1 MKRKKAEMEN
11 IQKEANK
18 YTEAL
23 TKMQVDDKHITQEVS
38 FKSEDLVKF

>member
-1 MKRKKAEMEN
+1 MEN